1 MSSEQDERPIS
12 GWRLAWKLSRY
23 LPKRYFVGG
32 LLWVIV
38 LAFPANDFLWQE
50 PGSNAE
56 IKRFCSE
63 RFHTSFP
70 LFAKI
75 SVKGRRIAP
84 LYEWLTKE
92 SAFPGK
98 IPWNFTKFLFAPDG
112 RLVARFSPKTDPR
125 SKEVTEQVEKLL
137 PPTE

>member
-1 MSSEQDERPIS
+1 MSRSTILRTESALVVNTASRCGFTPQYESLEALYEQY
-12 GWRLAWKLSRY
+12 KSRG
-23 LPKRYFVGG
+23 FV
-32 LLWVIV
+32 V

-75 SVKGRRIAP
+75 SGRIKFMDKG
-84 LYEWLTKE
+84 
-92 SAFPGK
+92 SMGK
-98 IPWNFTKFLFAPDG
+98 FVMIEPF
-112 RLVARFSPKTDPR
+112 
-125 SKEVTEQVEKLL
+125 EVGKA
-137 PPTE
+137 